1 MAGIWPMRKRAQG
14 VGLGSAGGIPTSS
27 PEQVSDA
34 GEVTSELHVCQ
45 HLELRSLLDSL
56 GPWQRAI
63 AFRPM
68 NHNVPLRYEESYN
81 CCGKQAF
88 ARQSL
93 LCTYY
98 VSQEYLQEI
107 LLPVT

>member
-1 MAGIWPMRKRAQG
+1 M
-14 VGLGSAGGIPTSS
+14 SF
-27 PEQVSDA
+27 PERVNDA
-34 GEVTSELHVCQ
+34 GEATSELHACQ
-45 HLELRSLLDSL
+45 HLEVRSLLNSL

-63 AFRPM
+63 AFGPM
-68 NHNVPLRYEESYN
+68 NHNVPPRHGESHN
-81 CCGKQAF
+81 CCSKQAF
-88 ARQSL
+88 ARQTL